1 MKAQLYSQSGEK
13 KSEIELPEIFSG
25 KIREDLAAKYFEV
38 EKYSLRQ
45 PYANYEEAGKR
56 HSASGTISHLRH
68 SWKGHYGKGI
78 SRVPRK
84 TMWRRGTQFYWVGAE
99 ISGSRGGR
107 IAHPPQGI
115 YSQRKINKK
124 ESKIAF
130 ASAFAATA
138 SKLFVLKR
146 YSSLNENEIPSVP
159 LVIESAPVKTKD
171 FLSALEKIFGKAY
184 SLVVRNK
191 EVRPGKGKKRGRKYK
206 SNAGLLL
213 VTASDEKVKC
223 KNIEVKAAREIN
235 IADLYP
241 LGRLT
246 LYTKRA
252 LEELGENKKCRE

>member
-13 KSEIELPEIFSG
+13 KSEIELPEIFSS
-25 KIREDLAAKYFEV
+25 KIREDLAAKSSEV
-38 EKYSLRQ
+38 EKFELRQ
-45 PYANYEEAGKR
+45 PYSSYSEAGKR

-68 SWKGHYGKGI
+68 TWKGHYGKGI

-107 IAHPPQGI
+107 ISHPPQGI

-124 ESKIAF
+124 ETKLAF

-138 SKLFVLKR
+138 SRRFVLKR
-146 YSSLNENEIPSVP
+146 YSTLNENALPVIP
-159 LVIESAPVKTKD
+159 LVIESVPAKTKD
-171 FLSALEKIFGKAY
+171 FLSVLEKIFGKAY
-184 SLVVRNK
+184 SLVIRNK

-213 VTASDEKVKC
+213 VTAADEKVKC
-223 KNIEVKAAREIN
+223 KNIEVKAVKEIN

-246 LYTKRA
+246 LYTKKA
-252 LEELGENKKCRE
+252 LEELKDIK

>member
-13 KSEIELPEIFSG
+13 KSEIELPEIFSSS
-25 KIREDLAAKYFEV
+25 IREDLAAKSFEV
-38 EKYSLRQ
+38 EKFELRQ
-45 PYANYEEAGKR
+45 PYASYSEAGKR

-68 SWKGHYGKGI
+68 TWKGHYGKGI

-107 IAHPPQGI
+107 ISHPPQGV
-115 YSQRKINKK
+115 YADRKINKK
-124 ESKIAF
+124 ETKLAF
-130 ASAFAATA
+130 DSAFAATA
-138 SKLFVLKR
+138 NKLFVLKR
-146 YSSLNENEIPSVP
+146 YSTLNENEIPSIP
-159 LVIESAPVKTKD
+159 LVIESAPAKTKD
-171 FLSALEKIFGKAY
+171 FLAVLEKIFGKAY

-223 KNIEVKAAREIN
+223 KNIEVKAVKEIN

-246 LYTKRA
+246 LYTKKA
-252 LEELGENKKCRE
+252 LEELKNSK